1 MENDSKEDEQQQNNV
16 KQSDSNEINKDKN
29 HTKFR
34 LYNKYENIDL
44 GITSE
49 FYSDISYIKAEEIK
63 NFLKPTSNHG
73 LTGLK
78 NLGNT
83 SYLNSIIQCL
93 SNTPELMYYYISDLY
108 KKDIKISDVKKKG
121 AVPGK
126 LSKEFADLL
135 GKLWID
141 NKKVANPQ
149 ILKYAIC
156 DLINIFNNNNQ
167 HDSSELLMFLLNFLH
182 EEINRDKSKGST
194 SFYEPPKKENES
206 DISASQRFWN
216 LFKRSNNSI
225 IVDLFYGQI
234 KNVTR
239 CLSCGH
245 SQTTFEIFN
254 VLPIEIPILKK
265 VNVLLVPSNNIKKTI
280 KLNIFI
286 SVAALFIDLGVYIR
300 QYINNGFEN
309 FRIILV
315 NYNTT
320 NAKFV
325 KMSENI
331 YNTAKKGVILVHE
344 ISDTFEEAEDN
355 IDENDE
361 KENDNN
367 EEISAEMGEN
377 FPLITLI
384 KYKNFEDLGGII
396 DTNFKSYPRV
406 FVMGPYTKV
415 RGLRIKMF
423 GYLTKYYPLPK
434 NIINFLKRKFPNNE
448 YISLDEITN
457 NYSKNKVEI
466 DEIELNDIYYKQYNL
481 IFNEIYQKKLN
492 IDESI
497 KNEIN
502 EYLKNFPYK
511 CYLISTKGEKDILF
525 FSSNNA
531 ENQNSFKDNQK
542 INDIIKLIRNKYK
555 LILFVTNK
563 DYIKPLNEI
572 TSIISTK
579 DNADTKTPTLYD
591 SLIHYS
597 LHEKL
602 EKENEYFCPN
612 CKRHV
617 NAYHK
622 SDIFYMPPYLIISIK
637 RFIRNY
643 LSKTKV
649 QLLKLND
656 IMNYNVNYADFDKF
670 VSGPKN
676 PKNIYTLYAVNQ
688 HSGSNEGG
696 HYCSA
701 CKNFGKWYMFDDHAV
716 FPCDD
721 DMICVPEGYI
731 LFYRRVKDYQKLLS
745 NQNNKNIYMDYYIN
759 KDKGEKNESNEDN
772 KDNKVKE
779 SIKETEEESEGE
791 ENEDD
796 EEQ

>member
-1 MENDSKEDEQQQNNV
+1 MEINSIEEGQLPNDIQQ
-16 KQSDSNEINKDKN
+16 STSEEINKQKSKR
-29 HTKFR
+29 KFR
-34 LYNKYENIDL
+34 LYNKYESIDL
-44 GITSE
+44 SITSD

-63 NFLKPTSNHG
+63 NYLKPTSNHG

-78 NLGNT
+78 NLGNI
-83 SYLNSIIQCL
+83 SYLSSIIQCL
-93 SNTPELMYYYISDLY
+93 SNTPELMYYYISELY
-108 KKDIKISDVKKKG
+108 KKDIKISEVKKKG
-121 AVPGK
+121 FVPGK

-141 NKKVANPQ
+141 NKKIANPQ
-149 ILKYAIC
+149 NLKYAIC
-156 DLINIFNNNNQ
+156 DLIDIFNNNNQ

-216 LFKRSNNSI
+216 LFRKKNNSI
-225 IVDLFYGQI
+225 IIDLFYGQI
-234 KNVTR
+234 RNVTR

-245 SQTTFEIFN
+245 SQTIFEVFN

-265 VNVLLVPSNNIKKTI
+265 VNILLVPSNNIKKTI

-286 SVAALFIDLGVYIR
+286 SVSALFIDLGVYIR
-300 QYINNGFEN
+300 QYISNGFDN
-309 FRIILV
+309 YRIILV

-325 KMSENI
+325 KMSDNI
-331 YNTAKKGVILVHE
+331 FNTAKKGVILLQE
-344 ISDTFEEAEDN
+344 ISDTFEEE
-355 IDENDE
+355 DENVDENE
-361 KENDNN
+361 KENENN
-367 EEISAEMGEN
+367 QEYSAEMGEN
-377 FPLITLI
+377 FPFITLI

-396 DTNFKSYPRV
+396 DTNLKSYPRV
-406 FVMGPYTKV
+406 FVMSPYTKI

-434 NIINFLKRKFPNNE
+434 NLINFLKSKFPNNE
-448 YISLDEITN
+448 YLSLDEITD
-457 NYSKNKVEI
+457 NYSKNKNEI
-466 DEIELNDIYYKQYNL
+466 DEIELNEIYYKHYNL
-481 IFNEIYQKKLN
+481 IFNEKFQKKLN
-492 IDESI
+492 IDDTI
-497 KNEIN
+497 KNDID
-502 EYLKNFPYK
+502 EYIKNFPFK
-511 CYLISTKGEKDILF
+511 CYLMSVKGEKDILF

-531 ENQNSFKDNQK
+531 DNQNSFKDNQK

-555 LILFVTNK
+555 LILYITK
-563 DYIKPLNEI
+563 EEYIKPFNDI
-572 TSIISTK
+572 ISIISIK
-579 DNADTKTPTLYD
+579 ENIDTKVPTLSD
-591 SLIHYS
+591 CLIHFS

-612 CKRHV
+612 CKRSV

-649 QLLKLND
+649 QLLKVND
-656 IMNYNVNYADFDKF
+656 SMNYNINYADFDKF

-676 PKNIYTLYAVNQ
+676 PKNVYTLYAVNQ

-721 DMICVPEGYI
+721 DMICVPEGYL
-731 LFYRRVKDYQKLLS
+731 LFYRRVKDYKKLLE
-745 NQNNKNIYMDYYIN
+745 NQKMKNLFVDYYKN
-759 KDKGEKNESNEDN
+759 KDKGDKIDNVNED
-772 KDNKVKE
+772 KKE
-779 SIKETEEESEGE
+779 KETIKEIEEEPEDE

-796 EEQ
+796 DEEQ